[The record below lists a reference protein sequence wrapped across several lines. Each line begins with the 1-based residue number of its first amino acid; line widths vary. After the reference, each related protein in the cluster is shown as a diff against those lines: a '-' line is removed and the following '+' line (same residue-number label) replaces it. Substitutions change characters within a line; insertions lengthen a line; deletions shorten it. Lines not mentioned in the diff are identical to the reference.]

1 LNKEDADTL
10 TPGERICIFAGEPT
24 ACSGTIVSRNEHG
37 VEIKWDDG
45 RTDVVLYPVLLDVER
60 YSGPPILPEAS
71 TR

>member
-1 LNKEDADTL
+1 MNKEEAETL
-10 TPGERICIFAGEPT
+10 KPGEQVCIFAGEST
-24 ACSGTIVSRNEHG
+24 ACSGTIVSCNAHG

-45 RTDVVLYPVLLDVER
+45 RTGVVLYPVMLDVEH